1 MLETYNPAILSSL
14 FAAMSDETL
23 AEAAAE
29 AARAGDAEILL
40 VSAVAFL
47 GRRRGI
53 PPDADRII
61 GAAVAAEAYLAGK
74 L

>member
-1 MLETYNPAILSSL
+1 MPETYAPVFLSKL
-14 FAAMSDETL
+14 FGAMSEATL
-23 AEAAAE
+23 ADAAAE
-29 AARAGDAEILL
+29 AARGGDAEILL
-40 VSAVAFL
+40 VTAVAFL

-53 PPDADRII
+53 PPDVDRII